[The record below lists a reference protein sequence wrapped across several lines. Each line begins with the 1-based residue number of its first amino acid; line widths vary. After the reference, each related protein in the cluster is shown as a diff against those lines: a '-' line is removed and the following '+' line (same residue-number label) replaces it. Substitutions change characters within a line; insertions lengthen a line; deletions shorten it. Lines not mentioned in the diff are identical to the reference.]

1 MRDSE
6 KKNTVNHIGSI
17 IMSRKEKAV
26 IEKKKVTGVGS
37 PVLLFFSLFKR
48 RQFHRNRQA
57 FHLVHQIIVSFPS
70 DAKEIRRKEEH
81 PLPGPHEL

>member
-1 MRDSE
+1 
-6 KKNTVNHIGSI
+6 
-17 IMSRKEKAV
+17 MSRKEKAV

-70 DAKEIRRKEEH
+70 DAT
-81 PLPGPHEL
+81 LS